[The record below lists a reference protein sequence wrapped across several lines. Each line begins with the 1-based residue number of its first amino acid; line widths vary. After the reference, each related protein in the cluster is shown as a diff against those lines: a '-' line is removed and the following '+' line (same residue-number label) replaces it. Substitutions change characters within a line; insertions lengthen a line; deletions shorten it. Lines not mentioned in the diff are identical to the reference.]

1 LTAHQSRSDTERS
14 DRTRDQT
21 VAQVA
26 RTGEGPEEH
35 SGGRR
40 EPEVAQR
47 RKAAWSGCDGAALPR
62 PQQPDQTQKP
72 EPKTRAAQS
81 QPTAT
86 MARMA
91 YVSLYR
97 KYRPQTFSE
106 ILGQEHVS
114 TTLANA
120 ITEDRV
126 AHAYLF
132 TGPRG
137 TGKTSTARILAKA
150 LNCEQ
155 GPTPNPCGK
164 CDSCIAI
171 TQGSSIDVF
180 EMDAA
185 SHSGVDETRE
195 ILSGVPLAT
204 AGGRKKIY
212 VIDEVHMLTTQSFNA
227 LLKTLE
233 EPPDHVI
240 FVLATTEAHKV
251 LPTIVSRTQR
261 FDFRRM
267 PLASLV
273 ELLSDVSK
281 RESIDIDP
289 DAIEV
294 VARHAEGG
302 ARDALSA
309 LDQLRS
315 LGGNITVEHAERL
328 LGERG
333 EDAFVQLFEGIADA
347 DIGSVFTTLDSM
359 ISQGAD
365 VRQLALG
372 TLNHARALMLLKTAP
387 QAEDLLDVH
396 AEDRQRLADQA
407 ARFRIGGLLRL
418 LELVGKAITEM
429 RNAPNHRLFLEVALT
444 RSASPATDLT
454 PEGFI
459 GRIERLERRIG
470 LEAGSESAPSTHA
483 ETSSAQKQER
493 AHVQEATVTPEA
505 EEETPPEVTV
515 DTEQGPKTVT
525 AEQPA
530 ATGVDHLG
538 LGHIKDA
545 WPAAMKEV
553 TQRSKR
559 VAAFLKPSHPV
570 AYDSEGLVVEVQS
583 EFHAGQMAKEAN
595 SLILTDALYAALGL
609 KPFLRFAERGA
620 QPLDSEAGS
629 QSSGEASSDS
639 ESDDGGSYADAAEAT
654 DVDHDPV
661 ELLKKGLDAEVVRE
675 VEES

>member
-1 LTAHQSRSDTERS
+1 
-14 DRTRDQT
+14 
-21 VAQVA
+21 
-26 RTGEGPEEH
+26 
-35 SGGRR
+35 
-40 EPEVAQR
+40 
-47 RKAAWSGCDGAALPR
+47 
-62 PQQPDQTQKP
+62 
-72 EPKTRAAQS
+72 
-81 QPTAT
+81 

-97 KYRPQTFSE
+97 KYRPQTFLE

-164 CDSCIAI
+164 CESCIAI
-171 TQGSSIDVF
+171 AQGSSMDVF

-273 ELLSDVSK
+273 ELLSDVAK

-333 EDAFVQLFEGIADA
+333 EDAFIQLFDGIANA

-372 TLNHARALMLLKTAP
+372 TLGHARALMLLKTAP

-407 ARFRIGGLLRL
+407 GRFRIGGLLRL

-444 RSASPATDLT
+444 RSASPETDLT

-470 LEAGSESAPSTHA
+470 LEDGAAPSPSPKR
-483 ETSSAQKQER
+483 ERSPGPKQEP
-493 AHVQEATVTPEA
+493 VPEQETVTPELQA
-505 EEETPPEVTV
+505 TESPTEVLRETE
-515 DTEQGPKTVT
+515 TEQVPDTVVPD
-525 AEQPA
+525 QPA
-530 ATGVDHLG
+530 ASSVDHLG

-545 WPAAMKEV
+545 WPSAMKEV
-553 TQRSKR
+553 AQRSKR
-559 VAAFLKPSHPV
+559 VAAFLKPSQPV
-570 AYDSEGLVVEVQS
+570 AYDSDGLIVEVQS
-583 EFHAGQMAKEAN
+583 EFHAGQMATEAN
-595 SLILTDALYAALGL
+595 SLILADALYAALGL

-620 QPLDSEAGS
+620 EPLDSETGA
-629 QSSGEASSDS
+629 QSSGDASAGSAS
-639 ESDDGGSYADAAEAT
+639 ETAGSYADAAEAV
-654 DVDHDPV
+654 DADHDPV
-661 ELLKKGLDAEVVRE
+661 ELLKRGLDAEVVRE

>member
-1 LTAHQSRSDTERS
+1 
-14 DRTRDQT
+14 
-21 VAQVA
+21 
-26 RTGEGPEEH
+26 
-35 SGGRR
+35 
-40 EPEVAQR
+40 
-47 RKAAWSGCDGAALPR
+47 
-62 PQQPDQTQKP
+62 
-72 EPKTRAAQS
+72 
-81 QPTAT
+81 

-164 CDSCIAI
+164 CESCIAI
-171 TQGSSIDVF
+171 AQGSSMDVF

-273 ELLSDVSK
+273 ELLSDVAK

-333 EDAFVQLFEGIADA
+333 EDAFIQLFDGIANA

-372 TLNHARALMLLKTAP
+372 TLGHARALMLLKTAP

-407 ARFRIGGLLRL
+407 GRFRIGGLLRL

-444 RSASPATDLT
+444 RSASPETDLT

-470 LEAGSESAPSTHA
+470 LEDGAAPSPSPKR
-483 ETSSAQKQER
+483 ERSPGPKQEP
-493 AHVQEATVTPEA
+493 VPEQETVTPELQA
-505 EEETPPEVTV
+505 TESPTEVLRETE
-515 DTEQGPKTVT
+515 TEQVPDTVVPD
-525 AEQPA
+525 QPA
-530 ATGVDHLG
+530 ASSVDHLG

-545 WPAAMKEV
+545 WPSAMKEV
-553 TQRSKR
+553 AQRSKR
-559 VAAFLKPSHPV
+559 VAAFLKPSQPV
-570 AYDSEGLVVEVQS
+570 AYDSDGLIVEVQS
-583 EFHAGQMAKEAN
+583 EFHAGQMATEAN
-595 SLILTDALYAALGL
+595 SLILADALYAALGL

-620 QPLDSEAGS
+620 EPLDSETGA
-629 QSSGEASSDS
+629 QSSGDASAGSAS
-639 ESDDGGSYADAAEAT
+639 ETAGSYADAAEAV
-654 DVDHDPV
+654 DADHDPV
-661 ELLKKGLDAEVVRE
+661 ELLKRGLDAEVVRE

>member
-1 LTAHQSRSDTERS
+1 MEAWPYRFPTLASCEDGATERPGP
-14 DRTRDQT
+14 
-21 VAQVA
+21 A
-26 RTGEGPEEH
+26 RSTCYTEDSGPN
-35 SGGRR
+35 
-40 EPEVAQR
+40 
-47 RKAAWSGCDGAALPR
+47 
-62 PQQPDQTQKP
+62 
-72 EPKTRAAQS
+72 QS
-81 QPTAT
+81 QPPTTDAISRISHGRSEIASVAT
-86 MARMA
+86 MGRMP

-114 TTLANA
+114 ITLANA
-120 ITEDRV
+120 ISEDRV

-164 CDSCIAI
+164 CASCIAI
-171 TQGSSIDVF
+171 ARGSSMDVF

-233 EPPDHVI
+233 EPPDHVV

-267 PLASLV
+267 PVSTLV
-273 ELLSDVSK
+273 DLLSDVAK
-281 RESIDIDP
+281 RESIDIEP
-289 DAIEV
+289 DAVEV

-302 ARDALSA
+302 ARNALSA

-315 LGGNITVEHAERL
+315 VEDHITVDDAERL

-333 EDAFVQLFEGIADA
+333 EDEFIQLFDALAAA

-359 ISQGAD
+359 ITQGAD

-372 TLNHARALMLLKTAP
+372 TLNHARSLMLLKTAP
-387 QAEDLLDVH
+387 QAGELLDAH
-396 AEDRQRLADQA
+396 PEDRQRLADQA
-407 ARFRIGGLLRL
+407 ERFRIGGLVRL

-444 RSASPATDLT
+444 RGASPETDASL
-454 PEGFI
+454 EGVL

-470 LEAGSESAPSTHA
+470 IEGAPKEPAATPQESAL
-483 ETSSAQKQER
+483 ETTPKR
-493 AHVQEATVTPEA
+493 PRVQEATAKPDQETPAAPASSSSEP
-505 EEETPPEVTV
+505 EEEAPSVPVAQTSA
-515 DTEQGPKTVT
+515 G
-525 AEQPA
+525 A
-530 ATGVDHLG
+530 VDHLG

-545 WPAAMKEV
+545 WPSAMKEV
-553 TQRSKR
+553 AQRSKR
-559 VAAFLKPSHPV
+559 VAALLKPSEPV
-570 AYDSEGLVVEVQS
+570 TYDSDGLVVEVQS
-583 EFHAGQMAKEAN
+583 AFHASQMAKEAN
-595 SLILTDALYAALGL
+595 SLVLTEALFAALGL
-609 KPFLRFAERGA
+609 RPFLRFAERGA
-620 QPLDSEAGS
+620 QPLDSETGS
-629 QSSGEASSDS
+629 GAEGDASGPGGEATSSYS
-639 ESDDGGSYADAAEAT
+639 DAAEGVA
-654 DVDHDPV
+654 VEHDPV

-675 VEES
+675 VDEN